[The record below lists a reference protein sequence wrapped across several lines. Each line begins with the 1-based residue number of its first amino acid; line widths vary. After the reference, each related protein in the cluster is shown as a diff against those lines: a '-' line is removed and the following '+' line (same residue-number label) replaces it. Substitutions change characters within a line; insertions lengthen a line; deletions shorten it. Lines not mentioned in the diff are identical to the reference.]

1 MFVTNSSTLFDRMLD
16 WSRQVDDLVAR
27 STPTANAAPRGQLW
41 LPPVDVSPDPYDNFL
56 LSIAAGGRA
65 DYLVTGDKAD
75 LLALGRHGGT
85 RIVTVAPS
93 SAMKLVGLNQL

>member
-41 LPPVDVSPDPYDNFL
+41 LPPVDV
-56 LSIAAGGRA
+56 
-65 DYLVTGDKAD
+65 
-75 LLALGRHGGT
+75 
-85 RIVTVAPS
+85 
-93 SAMKLVGLNQL
+93 